1 MLHARFR
8 RVRQPASPKFGPH
21 SVSAVQPSVLW
32 HLVWRRLATSSL
44 CIASMTVLA
53 LMVHY
58 STARA
63 ESARS
68 APVVASNRYADFM
81 AEASQRFGVPA
92 SWLRAVIQVESAGNP
107 KAVSPKGAMG
117 LMQLIPDTWSALR
130 IQYHLGND
138 PFDPHD
144 NILSGAAY
152 LRELFDRFGA
162 SGFLAAYNAGP
173 KRFEDYRAGLR
184 PLRDETKRYVSTLAQ
199 MLPDLQIADI
209 QPSVRV
215 AMDWHVS
222 SLFAGIAAAPSSS
235 NNAPDTLA
243 PENATAAHA
252 FALGP
257 QSNGLF
263 VPVRMPNQ
271 R

>member
-8 RVRQPASPKFGPH
+8 KVRRPASPKFGPH
-21 SVSAVQPSVLW
+21 SVSAVQPSLLW
-32 HLVWRRLATSSL
+32 RPVWRRLATSSL
-44 CIASMTVLA
+44 RIASMTVFA
-53 LMVHY
+53 LSVHC

-63 ESARS
+63 ESPRG
-68 APVVASNRYADFM
+68 APVLASNRYADFM

-92 SWLRAVIQVESAGNP
+92 SWLHAVVQVESAGNP

-117 LMQLIPDTWSALR
+117 LMQLMPDTWSALR
-130 IQYHLGND
+130 IQCHLGND

-144 NILSGAAY
+144 NILGGAAY

-184 PLRDETKRYVSTLAQ
+184 PLRDETKRYLSTLAQ
-199 MLPDLQIADI
+199 MLPDLQIGVAPLVTDVAANWRTSGLFTEAPTSHSPLNNTPTVPAP
-209 QPSVRV
+209 PS
-215 AMDWHVS
+215 
-222 SLFAGIAAAPSSS
+222 
-235 NNAPDTLA
+235 
-243 PENATAAHA
+243 ATTSQT

-263 VPVRMPNQ
+263 VPVRLPDQ

>member
-1 MLHARFR
+1 
-8 RVRQPASPKFGPH
+8 
-21 SVSAVQPSVLW
+21 
-32 HLVWRRLATSSL
+32 
-44 CIASMTVLA
+44 
-53 LMVHY
+53 
-58 STARA
+58 
-63 ESARS
+63 
-68 APVVASNRYADFM
+68 
-81 AEASQRFGVPA
+81 
-92 SWLRAVIQVESAGNP
+92 
-107 KAVSPKGAMG
+107 MG
-117 LMQLIPDTWSALR
+117 LMQLMPDTWSALR

-199 MLPDLQIADI
+199 MLPDLQIANI

-222 SLFAGIAAAPSSS
+222 SLFAGTAATPSPS

-263 VPVRMPNQ
+263 VPFRMPDQ

>member
-1 MLHARFR
+1 MQHERFHTVCR
-8 RVRQPASPKFGPH
+8 TPFPKLGPH
-21 SVSAVQPSVLW
+21 SVSAVRPSLLW
-32 HLVWRRLATSSL
+32 YAVRRRFAASLLRIAGVTALALSIHCTGAKAEPLRSPSA
-44 CIASMTVLA
+44 IASD
-53 LMVHY
+53 
-58 STARA
+58 
-63 ESARS
+63 
-68 APVVASNRYADFM
+68 RYTDFM
-81 AEASQRFGVPA
+81 AEASQRFGVPE
-92 SWLRAVIQVESAGNP
+92 SWLHAVMQVESGGNP

-117 LMQLIPDTWSALR
+117 LMQLMPDTWSALR

-144 NILSGAAY
+144 NILGGAAY

-184 PLRDETKRYVSTLAQ
+184 PLRDETKRYLSTLAQ
-199 MLPDLQIADI
+199 MLPDLRIGVAPPATGVAASWRTSGLFTEAQTSHSPLNNTPTVPAP
-209 QPSVRV
+209 PS
-215 AMDWHVS
+215 
-222 SLFAGIAAAPSSS
+222 
-235 NNAPDTLA
+235 
-243 PENATAAHA
+243 ATTSMT

-263 VPVRMPNQ
+263 VPVRLPDQ